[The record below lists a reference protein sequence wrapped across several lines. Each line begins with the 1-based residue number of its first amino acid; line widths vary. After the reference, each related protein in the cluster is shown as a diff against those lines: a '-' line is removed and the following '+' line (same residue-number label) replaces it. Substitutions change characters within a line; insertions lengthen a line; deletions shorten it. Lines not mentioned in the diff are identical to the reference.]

1 MSFHGIFYTNNTYY
15 YSTAKQIVQNRKKRV
30 RFKFPVKSPLNDS
43 SSCASPPL
51 NGMTYASPPLA
62 PTSASAALS
71 SETLRHPKAGSPGG
85 SAAMPDCLRSYE
97 TLPPS
102 SLRRGSPGSRLFS
115 SNLSLS
121 SDLVSY
127 IAPVSP
133 PFQFECQYPTE
144 FVPAVI
150 MRAESPSHISDE

>member
-30 RFKFPVKSPLNDS
+30 RFKFPVKSPLNDLRVS
-43 SSCASPPL
+43 SSCDSSPL

-71 SETLRHPKAGSPGG
+71 SETLRH
-85 SAAMPDCLRSYE
+85 SYE

-102 SLRRGSPGSRLFS
+102 GSPGSRLFS
-115 SNLSLS
+115 PNLS

-133 PFQFECQYPTE
+133 PFQFECQYPAE

-150 MRAESPSHISDE
+150 MLAESPSHISDE